1 MQGRDTVERLI
12 SRQCGLGSHSKW
24 LPGRQRCAEQSDGWV
39 KPTEAN
45 VIIPPTNLET
55 DVLLAEVQGGFNL
68 LRLVHAPNLI
78 KGPGRAQERD
88 RRIELE
94 RELGDLVRRKVPQLG
109 RIEGRTYFSVPGRVQ
124 GPFESGHVREVH
136 EVATR
141 WKSRQ
146 E

>member
-45 VIIPPTNLET
+45 VIIPPTNFET
-55 DVLLAEVQGGFNL
+55 DVLLEEIQGGLNL
-68 LRLVHAPNLI
+68 FVHLVHAPNLI
-78 KGPGRAQERD
+78 NGPGRAQERD

-94 RELGDLVRRKVPQLG
+94 GELGDLVRRKAPQLG
-109 RIEGRTYFSVPGRVQ
+109 RI
-124 GPFESGHVREVH
+124 
-136 EVATR
+136 
-141 WKSRQ
+141 
-146 E
+146 